1 MSTLLRYIEAYQ
13 EYIIL
18 FATPFVIS
26 FAFFLLM
33 MIIKRFYKQVHYW
46 HGGIVG
52 LLIVLYFA
60 FRLNGLQPTS
70 AVFVNRFSFFLI
82 VLSGLIS
89 YTAFAV
95 TAHALRKRT

>member
-1 MSTLLRYIEAYQ
+1 MNTLLRYIVEYQ

-33 MIIKRFYKQVHYW
+33 MIIKRFFKQVHYW
-46 HGGIVG
+46 HGGVVG

-60 FRLNGLQPTS
+60 FRLNGLQTTS
-70 AVFVNRFSFFLI
+70 AAFVSRFSFFLI
-82 VLSGLIS
+82 VLSGLVS
-89 YTAFAV
+89 YIAFAV